1 MEGEIDKALNKD
13 QSEQDLFQSAIGCT
27 IDSAFEDMCQIK
39 KIWHKEKG
47 VQGFHLVQSFAPG
60 EISPEL
66 AHQIGMEF
74 ADRLLGGKFQAV
86 VSTHLNTKCIHNHI
100 VWNSVSM
107 ENGKKYRSN
116 EKTYVTGVRKISD
129 ELCVKHRL
137 SVIHTEKSERVARP
151 YALWLAEQNGTYTWK
166 TPIQK
171 DIEEAIAASLTWKQ
185 FLRVMEKQGYA
196 FRFDRKY
203 ATMILPGTGRT
214 VRFKT
219 LGKNYTPE
227 AIQNRILYPK
237 PPHRAGKQ
245 TPPASRFL
253 ILLGEKPPRRI
264 SGLRA
269 LYYSYL
275 YKMGALPKKPR
286 YPSFA
291 VRQDIRKLDQR
302 IEQAEFIFKNH
313 IEDRGRLRAIRQ
325 KAEDEIA
332 VLLKER
338 QKLYRYQPDSPQIG
352 VLTEE
357 LKKLRHTVKLCRNIE
372 THSIEMEQRLQ
383 EASLQ
388 QDKSNASYNSTM
400 TENSKSTAKLNE
412 ANTNLA
418 VLDQQLT
425 DYKAYLKELQDK
437 LSTSQRETQRQLS
450 EESYD
455 LSRKAADLNKELQD
469 GVTAER
475 AKEINKELQDISSS
489 QARNSYVQSIAN
501 SSDYVVSMQNE
512 IATVQEHITECEN
525 YKAEMQSQKGS
536 SEGTILN
543 GYQSQA
549 YAADKD
555 LAQLTYQEAQEQ
567 YDAAKK
573 GIVADFD
580 GIVTECTGVSGARM

>member
-1 MEGEIDKALNKD
+1 MAYTSIIPVHRLDNSVDYVLDEKKASRSQNADSLQAAVDYALNKD
-13 QSEQDLFQSAIGCT
+13 KTEQDLFCSAIGCT
-27 IDSAFEDMCQIK
+27 LDSAFEDMCQIK
-39 KIWHKEKG
+39 RMWHKEKG
-47 VQGFHLVQSFAPG
+47 VQGFHLVQSFAAG
-60 EISPEL
+60 EVTPEL
-66 AHQIGMEF
+66 AHQIGQEL
-74 ADRLLGGKFQAV
+74 ADRLLGGRFQV
-86 VSTHLNTKCIHNHI
+86 VISTHLNTGHIHNHL
-100 VWNSVSM
+100 VWNSVSIQT
-107 ENGKKYRSN
+107 GKKYRSN
-116 EKTYVTGVRKISD
+116 EKSYVTGVRRISD
-129 ELCVKHRL
+129 ELCRKYHL
-137 SVIHTEKSERVARP
+137 SVIDTEKSERVARP
-151 YALWLAEQNGTYTWK
+151 YAQWLAEQEGKPTWK
-166 TPIQK
+166 TVIQQ
-171 DIEEAIAASLTWKQ
+171 DVDAAITASLTWKQ

-383 EASLQ
+383 AAQ
-388 QDKSNASYNSTM
+388 Q
-400 TENSKSTAKLNE
+400 EE
-412 ANTNLA
+412 
-418 VLDQQLT
+418 Q
-425 DYKAYLKELQDK
+425 
-437 LSTSQRETQRQLS
+437 QRQEKQTQ
-450 EESYD
+450 EE
-455 LSRKAADLNKELQD
+455 KNKQ
-469 GVTAER
+469 T
-475 AKEINKELQDISSS
+475 
-489 QARNSYVQSIAN
+489 RNR
-501 SSDYVVSMQNE
+501 
-512 IATVQEHITECEN
+512 EN
-525 YKAEMQSQKGS
+525 QK
-536 SEGTILN
+536 
-543 GYQSQA
+543 
-549 YAADKD
+549 
-555 LAQLTYQEAQEQ
+555 
-567 YDAAKK
+567 
-573 GIVADFD
+573 
-580 GIVTECTGVSGARM
+580 RR

>member
-129 ELCVKHRL
+129 
-137 SVIHTEKSERVARP
+137 
-151 YALWLAEQNGTYTWK
+151 
-166 TPIQK
+166 
-171 DIEEAIAASLTWKQ
+171 
-185 FLRVMEKQGYA
+185 
-196 FRFDRKY
+196 
-203 ATMILPGTGRT
+203 

-383 EASLQ
+383 AAQ
-388 QDKSNASYNSTM
+388 Q
-400 TENSKSTAKLNE
+400 EE
-412 ANTNLA
+412 
-418 VLDQQLT
+418 Q
-425 DYKAYLKELQDK
+425 
-437 LSTSQRETQRQLS
+437 QRQEKQTQ
-450 EESYD
+450 EE
-455 LSRKAADLNKELQD
+455 KNKQ
-469 GVTAER
+469 T
-475 AKEINKELQDISSS
+475 
-489 QARNSYVQSIAN
+489 RNR
-501 SSDYVVSMQNE
+501 
-512 IATVQEHITECEN
+512 EN
-525 YKAEMQSQKGS
+525 QK
-536 SEGTILN
+536 
-543 GYQSQA
+543 
-549 YAADKD
+549 
-555 LAQLTYQEAQEQ
+555 
-567 YDAAKK
+567 
-573 GIVADFD
+573 
-580 GIVTECTGVSGARM
+580 RR

>member
-27 IDSAFEDMCQIK
+27 IGSAFEDMCQIK

-137 SVIHTEKSERVARP
+137 SVIRTEKSERVSRP

-185 FLRVMEKQGYA
+185 FLRVLEKQGYT

-203 ATMILPGTGRT
+203 PTLILPSTGRT

-383 EASLQ
+383 AAQ
-388 QDKSNASYNSTM
+388 Q
-400 TENSKSTAKLNE
+400 EE
-412 ANTNLA
+412 
-418 VLDQQLT
+418 Q
-425 DYKAYLKELQDK
+425 
-437 LSTSQRETQRQLS
+437 QRQEKQTQ
-450 EESYD
+450 EE
-455 LSRKAADLNKELQD
+455 KNKQ
-469 GVTAER
+469 T
-475 AKEINKELQDISSS
+475 
-489 QARNSYVQSIAN
+489 RNR
-501 SSDYVVSMQNE
+501 
-512 IATVQEHITECEN
+512 EN
-525 YKAEMQSQKGS
+525 QK
-536 SEGTILN
+536 
-543 GYQSQA
+543 
-549 YAADKD
+549 
-555 LAQLTYQEAQEQ
+555 
-567 YDAAKK
+567 
-573 GIVADFD
+573 
-580 GIVTECTGVSGARM
+580 RR